1 MEEKGVV
8 LIAEDL
14 ETDILLYKR
23 AFRLAAVSNPIRF
36 VSNGE
41 EVVNYMCGSGGFCD
55 RRTNPIP
62 SLILLDLKM
71 HKMDGLETL
80 RWLRNSSQFSD
91 IPVIVVSSSLLPRD
105 EEQALTFGANGFFA
119 KTIGFAGL
127 IDRIRETTG
136 IWTEESKIVGANA
149 GS

>member
-1 MEEKGVV
+1 MDEKGVV

-23 AFRLAAVSNPIRF
+23 AFRVAAVENSIRF

-41 EVVNYMCGSGGFCD
+41 ELMHYMLGPDKES
-55 RRTNPIP
+55 NPIP

-80 RWLRNSSQFSD
+80 RWIRCDAGFRDL
-91 IPVIVVSSSLLPRD
+91 PVIVVSSSLLPRD
-105 EEQALTFGANGFFA
+105 EEQALASGANGFFA

-136 IWTEESKIVGANA
+136 MWTRGEAACSR
-149 GS
+149 S